1 MTRAWRKQICSA
13 HSDRSKTR
21 QQSSDACGCVA
32 WSPTHLELGVEQAMG
47 KAAVAR
53 EEQEAGR
60 VGVQPADRVQ
70 VLPGGGQHVGEAWP
84 APLVLHGRVHAN
96 LRQAGG
102 SGEA

>member
-1 MTRAWRKQICSA
+1 
-13 HSDRSKTR
+13 
-21 QQSSDACGCVA
+21 
-32 WSPTHLELGVEQAMG
+32 
-47 KAAVAR
+47 
-53 EEQEAGR
+53 
-60 VGVQPADRVQ
+60 VQ